1 MSIKNLFKS
10 NKDEPPKYETVISFD
25 NKYYRD
31 LFEDWM
37 SNLGEQ
43 LFDEQLDVEK
53 ENEVDMPKK
62 LLNKGLIFDYPKKGV
77 IRVKSIEE

>member
-1 MSIKNLFKS
+1 MKLKNFFKS
-10 NKDEPPKYETVISFD
+10 DKNESPKYETVISFD

-43 LFDEQLDVEK
+43 LFDQQLDVEK

-62 LLNKGLIFDYPKKGV
+62 LLNKVLIFNYPKKGV
-77 IRVKSIEE
+77 IKVKSIEE